1 MPKRTDKVE
10 VILPNG
16 STRKIS
22 ESLVEDMTKYFGA
35 VPASDKSFRHPP
47 KELLTAL
54 KKVVVPVLDTTEPE
68 KVEAAKIEV
77 PAEYPEPPVSTTEP
91 EKVIKKIRKRK

>member
-22 ESLVEDMTKYFGA
+22 ESLVEDMVKYFGA
-35 VPASDKSFRHPP
+35 VPASDKSFRHAP

-54 KKVVVPVLDTTEPE
+54 KKVIVPVLDATEN
-68 KVEAAKIEV
+68 I

-91 EKVIKKIRKRK
+91 EKVIKKTRNRK